1 MNNTLNNL
9 IFDWTRYYGEGN
21 TLHPYKVGLPE
32 NFLNYGADELGIE
45 WNKVREDHL
54 TWNDKPSK
62 SGIDFVIAQNSIS
75 YKTKKRYTDNWF
87 ETISTIE
94 NGCLN
99 IFQDGKPLWYE
110 TNWKFVGGRGEDR
123 LRLKSARKVKYN
135 NYGGKQSWGKNL
147 FGLKSLKGIKEVC
160 EEQGLEVKYL
170 HLSLAPTK
178 PYMNAKV
185 VRGERLNAQ
194 RGALKFISNYEI
206 RKEAMSARHDKMTER
221 LNDPIAMRKKFK
233 KAEAVCLDYLNKGS
247 LEQKRKFAR
256 VYEQL
261 IDNYQYYKR
270 EYENYQESLKGDRRY
285 SYRWSSIG
293 SYVNGLQEHIKNVHR
308 QDEQERLK
316 LKNTHLN

>member
-9 IFDWTRYYGEGN
+9 IFDWTRYYGEGDK
-21 TLHPYKVGLPE
+21 LHPYKVGLPE

-110 TNWKFVGGRGEDR
+110 TNWKFVEGRGENR

-160 EEQGLEVKYL
+160 EEQGLVVKYL

-178 PYMNAKV
+178 PYMNAKA
-185 VRGERLNAQ
+185 VRKERLNAQ
-194 RGALKFISNYEI
+194 RGALKFINHKDI
-206 RKEAMSARHDKMTER
+206 RSEMASARHDKMTER

-233 KAEAVCLDYLNKGS
+233 KAESVCLDYLNKGS